1 MQVLDATQSVSQVLG
16 SALVAPKQPKTV
28 IKRLG
33 LTVLQSNSTYKNRL
47 QAGLACRPLFAI
59 RLT

>member
-47 QAGLACRPLFAI
+47 QAGFGLQAI
-59 RLT
+59 VCN